1 MKHGK
6 LFYSHHVAVRD
17 GLDLVDVEL
26 VHPLV
31 HDAVERV
38 EELDDLEGGAALGD
52 HGEVDDR
59 VEVDGGGLE
68 AVGDVLSSGGGGVKM
83 SLDQMSR
90 TKWRY
95 LPRVHLLHHGLGQH
109 PVDELGLLPLLFLHG
124 DGLGLDAGGEDLS
137 VET

>member
-68 AVGDVLSSGGGGVKM
+68 AVGDVLSSGGGGQNVIGPNVEDEM
-83 SLDQMSR
+83 AVPPQSSSSS
-90 TKWRY
+90 
-95 LPRVHLLHHGLGQH
+95 PR
-109 PVDELGLLPLLFLHG
+109 PW
-124 DGLGLDAGGEDLS
+124 AAS
-137 VET
+137 CR